1 MGDVQPLEILDPR
14 VLELVAADAKVR
26 HHGGDGVWTEG
37 PVYLPTSD
45 SVIWSDIPNNRI
57 MRWHDGHI
65 TTWRQP
71 SNFTNGHTLDHEGR
85 IIHCS
90 HGARAMLRTEH
101 DGTVTTLIDRF
112 EGRRFNSPNDVV
124 VARDGS
130 IWFTDPPYGILSNKE
145 GYKADSEQ
153 PGCYVYRLVPTTGEV
168 TVMVTDLIRPNGL
181 AFSPDE
187 SLLYVSDTSQGDFGD
202 SGLPHIYVYD
212 VDHGVGGAV
221 GVSATN
227 GRGFCRV
234 REGLHLQRHGNR
246 DLLARRHP
254 PRPHP
259 RPREGLQ
266 LLLGRPHPSHP
277 LHHRHQ
283 RPLQHRPPG
292 HPPPLSHQC
301 RAAKRTVLR
310 IASPVRRQ
318 PVQLGP

>member
-234 REGLHLQRHGNR
+234 REGLSDGFRLDTAGNIYTSSGTGIEIFSPDATR
-246 DLLARRHP
+246 LGHIPVPEKVSNCCWGGRTHHTLYITATSGLYSIDLLAT
-254 PRPHP
+254 
-259 RPREGLQ
+259 
-266 LLLGRPHPSHP
+266 
-277 LHHRHQ
+277 HRH
-283 RPLQHRPPG
+283 
-292 HPPPLSHQC
+292 
-301 RAAKRTVLR
+301 
-310 IASPVRRQ
+310 
-318 PVQLGP
+318 